1 MSGTSTTYLGCN
13 NRKDDLMSMRME
25 MHMHGIRATPGSPSA
40 TSHAAPLRICV
51 GTCPPQPASH
61 TQRYVSSGE
70 YMRACTNFVLA

>member
-1 MSGTSTTYLGCN
+1 MIL
-13 NRKDDLMSMRME
+13 KME

-40 TSHAAPLRICV
+40 TLHAAPLRICV

-70 YMRACTNFVLA
+70 HMRACAFAGMYKLRAGMTICA